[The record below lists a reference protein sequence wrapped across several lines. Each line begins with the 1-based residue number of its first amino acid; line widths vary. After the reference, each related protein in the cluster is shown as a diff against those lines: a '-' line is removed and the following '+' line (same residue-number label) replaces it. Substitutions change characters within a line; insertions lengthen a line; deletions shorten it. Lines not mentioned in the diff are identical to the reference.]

1 MDRLKLSDNIVRLR
15 RRRKITQEEL
25 ADFLGVTKA
34 SVSKWENSQSM
45 PDILLLLQ
53 LAAYFDITI
62 DELIG
67 YDPQLTKNQIR
78 RFYAELAGDF
88 TKRPFHEALEK
99 TRTLARRYYSCYPFL
114 LQLCVLCVN
123 HYMLAES
130 KEEQEQILK
139 ETVSW
144 CDHILENC
152 SDVGVCGDALV
163 LKAGL
168 SLQLGRVTET
178 IGMLEPASDPS
189 RLAVQNTAILIQA
202 YQMAGEHE
210 KAKGYI
216 QGREY
221 LDLLNLV
228 SDAILSLTLYQED
241 LKRCQETI
249 ARITNVMEQ
258 YQLEHLHP
266 NLAAQFHY
274 QTAVVY
280 AANGMDEEAL
290 RTLHLFEN
298 CINRLLQ
305 AEKVVLHGDEY
316 FDRLDTWIEALP
328 LGAMAPRSRKFIN
341 QNLQTAF
348 CHPAFERLKENP
360 EFKRIIQHFDTKGI
374 RPAY

>member
-1 MDRLKLSDNIVRLR
+1 
-15 RRRKITQEEL
+15 
-25 ADFLGVTKA
+25 
-34 SVSKWENSQSM
+34 
-45 PDILLLLQ
+45 
-53 LAAYFDITI
+53 
-62 DELIG
+62 
-67 YDPQLTKNQIR
+67 
-78 RFYAELAGDF
+78 
-88 TKRPFHEALEK
+88 
-99 TRTLARRYYSCYPFL
+99 
-114 LQLCVLCVN
+114 
-123 HYMLAES
+123 MLAES

-290 RTLHLFEN
+290 RTLHLFEK

-360 EFKRIIQHFDTKGI
+360 EFKRIIQHFDTKGV